1 MTPNVT
7 ERPAH
12 LDVAFLLTQLEDGL
26 THCDAPLTYEQARDL
41 LREIVRLQRAVSE
54 RDLRI
59 TQLMGILS

>member
-7 ERPAH
+7 ERPTH
-12 LDVAFLLTQLEDGL
+12 LDVASLLAQLEDGL
-26 THCDAPLTYEQARDL
+26 PHRAAPLTYEQARDL

-59 TQLMGILS
+59 THLMGILS

>member
-12 LDVAFLLTQLEDGL
+12 LDVAFLLAQLEDGL
-26 THCDAPLTYEQARDL
+26 PYRDAPLTYEQARDL